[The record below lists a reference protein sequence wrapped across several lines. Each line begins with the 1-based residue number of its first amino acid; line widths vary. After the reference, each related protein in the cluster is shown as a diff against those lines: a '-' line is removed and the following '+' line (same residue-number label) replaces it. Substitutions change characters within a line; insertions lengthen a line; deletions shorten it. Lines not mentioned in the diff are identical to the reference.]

1 MKKLV
6 PDPPHFKLLTPS
18 DTCTRATPN
27 PPAPTP
33 AAIKD

>member
-18 DTCTRATPN
+18 DTCTRVTSTPN
-27 PPAPTP
+27 TPTP
-33 AAIKD
+33 AAIKE

>member
-6 PDPPHFKLLTPS
+6 PDPPHHKLLTPS

-27 PPAPTP
+27 PNTPSP
-33 AAIKD
+33 AAIKE

>member
-6 PDPPHFKLLTPS
+6 PDPPHLKLLTPS
-18 DTCTRATPN
+18 DTCTRATSTPN
-27 PPAPTP
+27 TPTP

>member
-18 DTCTRATPN
+18 DTCTRATSTPN
-27 PPAPTP
+27 TPTP